1 LTSLQNA
8 PTACEQPILDLFVAL
23 AQTDTRCRFR
33 WVYCQV
39 VYLRGC
45 QPGRIRHALAEL
57 PDTLD
62 ETYERSLREIN
73 KADSELA
80 HRLFQCV
87 AVASRPLRVEELAE
101 FLAFDFTVGPV
112 PKFHEN
118 WRPEDPLEAV
128 LSTCTTLLSLV
139 NVEDSQVIQFSHF
152 SVKEFIT
159 SSRFAKKQDTISC
172 LYHVSMTPAHTL
184 VTQACLGILL
194 HLDAHVARDT
204 LQNYP
209 LAEYAA
215 ERWFEHA
222 RFDGVSQSVEEGMKL
237 LFDAGELHFATW
249 VWINEPNQ
257 RWRRGERSERP
268 LSPNGVP
275 LHYAAFCGLN
285 TVVEL
290 LAIEHPQDMQSRGL
304 IDHSTPLHLASQ
316 QGNVE
321 VARILVE
328 YGSDVSAENKEGST
342 PLHLV
347 SLSGSIELA
356 RLLVKHGA
364 DVSAKNKRMSTPLH
378 MASRYGSVDLARF
391 LVQYGADI
399 SAQEVDRWTALHWAS
414 YNGHLALARFLV
426 EHGADV
432 SAKDENG
439 RTAVICSSKHG
450 HVDITR
456 ILFEHG
462 ADISIKDKRGWSA
475 LHSAS
480 HYGHVRLVRFLV
492 EHGVDVS
499 ALSAQDESG
508 STLLEI
514 ASTRGYVD
522 IVHFLVEHGADVSAK
537 NTIPLHFASN
547 TGNVDLV
554 RFLVEH
560 GADVSAKDKEGSTPL
575 HWVSYRG
582 DMNLARFLIEYGAD
596 VSAKNKEGSTPLH
609 VASARG
615 HADFTRFLVE
625 HGADVS
631 AKDKKGSTPLH
642 GASREGHVELAQ
654 FFIEHG
660 ADATTQST
668 T

>member
-1 LTSLQNA
+1 M
-8 PTACEQPILDLFVAL
+8 AL
-23 AQTDTRCRFR
+23 AQTDPRCRFR

-87 AVASRPLRVEELAE
+87 GVASRPLSVKELAE
-101 FLAFDFTVGPV
+101 FLAFDFTVGLV

-215 ERWFEHA
+215 EHWFEHA
-222 RFDGVSQSVEEGMKL
+222 RFEGVSQSIEEGMKL

-249 VWINEPNQ
+249 VWIHEPN
-257 RWRRGERSERP
+257 RYWRRGERSERP
-268 LSPNGVP
+268 LPPNGVP

-290 LAIEHPQDMQSRGL
+290 LAIEHPQDVQSRGL

-316 QGNVE
+316 QGNVK

-328 YGSDVSAENKEGST
+328 YGADVSAQNNEGST

-347 SLSGSIELA
+347 SRSGSMDLA
-356 RLLVKHGA
+356 WLLVKHGA
-364 DVSAKNKRMSTPLH
+364 DVSANNKRRSTPLH
-378 MASRYGSVDLARF
+378 QASVYGLVDLAQF
-391 LVQYGADI
+391 LVEHGADMA
-399 SAQEVDRWTALHWAS
+399 AQEVDGWTALHWAS
-414 YNGHLALARFLV
+414 YNGHLALARYLVEHGADVSTKDEGGSTPLELASTRGYVDLVQFLV

-432 SAKDENG
+432 SAKKTNG
-439 RTAVICSSKHG
+439 TTPLHFASNTGKVN
-450 HVDITR
+450 HVRFLI
-456 ILFEHG
+456 EHG
-462 ADISIKDKRGWSA
+462 AD
-475 LHSAS
+475 
-480 HYGHVRLVRFLV
+480 
-492 EHGVDVS
+492 VS
-499 ALSAQDESG
+499 AKDVEG
-508 STLLEI
+508 STPLHWI
-514 ASTRGYVD
+514 SYRGDVNLAR
-522 IVHFLVEHGADVSAK
+522 FLVEHGADVSAK
-537 NTIPLHFASN
+537 NKEGSTPLHVAS
-547 TGNVDLV
+547 TRGHADFT

-575 HWVSYRG
+575 H
-582 DMNLARFLIEYGAD
+582 
-596 VSAKNKEGSTPLH
+596 
-609 VASARG
+609 
-615 HADFTRFLVE
+615 
-625 HGADVS
+625 
-631 AKDKKGSTPLH
+631 
-642 GASREGHVELAQ
+642 GASRGGHVELAQ
-654 FFIEHG
+654 FLIEHG
-660 ADATTQST
+660 ADAATQST
-668 T
+668 PQT